1 VAVEEVETM
10 GEESVM
16 FDELPLKDQQI
27 VWHANDML
35 WLWRDLS
42 NQKPGDSWF
51 EQKARQAYHDCLLS
65 LKHVG
70 LIEDYDCV
78 RVQTKVG
85 GVWYSD
91 RRQLSFEQTGSI
103 VDVI

>member
-1 VAVEEVETM
+1 M
-10 GEESVM
+10 GEESVK

-35 WLWRDLS
+35 WLWRDLN
-42 NQKPGDSWF
+42 NQKQGDSWF
-51 EQKARQAYHDCLLS
+51 ELKAKQAYHDCLLS
-65 LKHVG
+65 LKGVG

-91 RRQLSFEQTGSI
+91 RRQLFFVQTGPA
-103 VDVI
+103 VDV

>member
-1 VAVEEVETM
+1 MAVEEVETM